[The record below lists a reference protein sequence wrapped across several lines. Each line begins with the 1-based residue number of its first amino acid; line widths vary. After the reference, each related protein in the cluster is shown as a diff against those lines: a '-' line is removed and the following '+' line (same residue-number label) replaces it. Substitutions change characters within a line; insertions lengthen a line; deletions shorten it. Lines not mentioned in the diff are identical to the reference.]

1 MKQQFWKRPWFLISM
16 SISLIIILL
25 GILLFKDI
33 DPVDPPEHLR
43 YVYPEVSDEDNIYVD
58 LIAALNALELLKD
71 SWFEKEF
78 NFYEIDDEAKKFLVE
93 ADDGPDQSLINLRN
107 AILEK
112 NITFQR
118 SYVQ

>member
-1 MKQQFWKRPWFLISM
+1 MKQHFWKRPWFLISM

-58 LIAALNALELLKD
+58 LIAAL
-71 SWFEKEF
+71 
-78 NFYEIDDEAKKFLVE
+78 DDLQQLY
-93 ADDGPDQSLINLRN
+93 DDWVDCGLNSTEYDEN
-107 AILEK
+107 
-112 NITFQR
+112 
-118 SYVQ
+118 